1 MSAKMKRREFITLLG
16 GAAAWPIAAR
26 AQQPAMPMIGF
37 LNGQSPGEY
46 APFVAGFR
54 RGLAEAGFVEGRNV
68 AVEYRWANQQYDRLA
83 QLAADLA
90 SRQLAVIEAGGSGG
104 GLSAFAARAAA
115 PATPIVFTSADDP
128 VKLGLVD
135 SLNRP
140 SGNATGVSFFTGI
153 LGAKR
158 LELLHELVPSAT
170 VIGFLVNP
178 SNPRVEAHT
187 KDVEA
192 AARALGQQLVIA
204 SAGANLDLGAAFAK
218 IVGQRAYALVVQP
231 DASFNARRNEL
242 VQLAAHHALPAIYEG
257 RDAATVGGL
266 ISYGTSIADAYRLVG
281 MYAGK
286 ILNGANPADLPVL
299 QPTKFELVINLKTAK
314 TLGLAVPL
322 TLQVAAD
329 EVIE

>member
-1 MSAKMKRREFITLLG
+1 MRRREFITLLG
-16 GAAAWPIAAR
+16 GVAAWPLAAR
-26 AQQPAMPMIGF
+26 AQQPGMPVIGF

-46 APFVAGFR
+46 APFVAAFR
-54 RGLAEAGFVEGRNV
+54 LGLAEAGFVEGRNM
-68 AVEYRWANQQYDRLA
+68 AIEYRWANQRYDRLP

-90 SRQLAVIEAGGSGG
+90 SRQPAVIVAGGSGG

-140 SGNATGVSFFTGI
+140 SSNATGVSFFTGI

-178 SNPRVEAHT
+178 SNPRAEAHT

-192 AARALGQQLVIA
+192 AARALSKQLIVV
-204 SAGANLDLGAAFAK
+204 SAGADLGLGDAFAK
-218 IVGQRAYALVVQP
+218 IVGQRAGALVVQP

-242 VQLAAHHALPAIYEG
+242 VEYAARHALPAIYED
-257 RDAATVGGL
+257 RDAAVIGGL
-266 ISYGTSIADAYRLVG
+266 ISYGTSISDAYRLVG
-281 MYAGK
+281 VYAGK
-286 ILNGANPADLPVL
+286 ILNGAKPADLPVL
-299 QPTKFELVINLKTAK
+299 QPTKFELVINLKAAK
-314 TLGLAVPL
+314 ALGLDVPAKL
-322 TLQVAAD
+322 LALAD